1 MVKSFFRVTRKT
13 VRVRK
18 GTMVQG
24 LSRERGTPVSVF
36 ADWRRNSDRT
46 RALLSSLDWVWGLW
60 VKSFYR
66 VTKKTVRVRKGTM
79 AGVGAVHGLSR
90 KRDEVVEF

>member
-1 MVKSFFRVTRKT
+1 M
-13 VRVRK
+13 
-18 GTMVQG
+18 
-24 LSRERGTPVSVF
+24 SRERGTPVSVF
-36 ADWRRNSDRT
+36 ADWRCNSDRT
-46 RALLSSLDWVWGLW
+46 RALLSSIDWVGGLT

-79 AGVGAVHGLSR
+79 AGVGAVQSLSR